1 MNIQYTIDGHFDML
15 GDVCTRRRNG
25 EREVIKRLYYP
36 AFAAGHVTGVVAS
49 LFVDSCYLPYGALE
63 NAMEQVSALHC
74 EIAESQ
80 DILMLATCAEDFLEA
95 ARQNKL
101 AILMSFEGAEPVS
114 SCMMLHGFYAMGVRG
129 LGLAWSRRNPAADG
143 CDFMGGL
150 KKGGLTSYGVDL
162 VHEAEK
168 LSMLIDVS
176 HLSDEGVEDVLNST
190 SCPIIATHSNARSI
204 AGNNRNLTDAQMR
217 EIARRDGMAGLNGC
231 SIIVSE
237 TKEGASREKLME
249 HMDHMI
255 DVMGEDHVG
264 FGFDFCDQFLTSSS
278 PKDLTR
284 MPYVSFDLV
293 GGHGALPEFIEE
305 LRAHGYIE
313 ERLKK
318 VAGENWLR
326 LFKNTFGK

>member
-1 MNIQYTIDGHFDML
+1 M
-15 GDVCTRRRNG
+15 
-25 EREVIKRLYYP
+25 
-36 AFAAGHVTGVVAS
+36 
-49 LFVDSCYLPYGALE
+49 
-63 NAMEQVSALHC
+63 
-74 EIAESQ
+74 
-80 DILMLATCAEDFLEA
+80 
-95 ARQNKL
+95 
-101 AILMSFEGAEPVS
+101 
-114 SCMMLHGFYAMGVRG
+114 
-129 LGLAWSRRNPAADG
+129 
-143 CDFMGGL
+143 
-150 KKGGLTSYGVDL
+150 DL

-278 PKDLTR
+278 PQDLTR

-305 LRAHGYIE
+305 LRAHGYSE